1 MNCIRMSSHWRAL
14 VRRGQQQGAR
24 PTTPVRA
31 DVRPRGASRSGRR
44 SAAGVG
50 VSPHR
55 CAPLEGLNRSPVW
68 HLIECS
74 FASLSLFNNG
84 KERTTRPP
92 AGGREAAEQQ
102 PSGER
107 SDFSLAAPL
116 HSPSVSLLL
125 LFSSAA
131 RNERRLHSISRFR
144 MDRSGRYESS
154 QPIQRCERITCAF
167 LRHLPNVT

>member
-1 MNCIRMSSHWRAL
+1 MRLGSHWRVL

-50 VSPHR
+50 VSPRR
-55 CAPLEGLNRSPVW
+55 CAPPPLDGLNRSPVW

-92 AGGREAAEQQ
+92 AGGREAEEQ

-116 HSPSVSLLL
+116 RSPSVSLL

-131 RNERRLHSISRFR
+131 RNERRLHSISRLG

-154 QPIQRCERITCAF
+154 QPTQRCERITCAF
-167 LRHLPNVT
+167 PRHIPNAT